1 MKRYQLLLL
10 EKFFASLRFPNL
22 KNVYIIGAQHIVSS
36 TINLCEVFLAA
47 GLPPGNLSLIGK
59 CYSTNPEV
67 LQYLQSLDID
77 VSKKSLAFNS
87 KVSFDKQYRSNIKA
101 FISSRKKKLLSKGIE
116 KIIILDDGGVL
127 INEIEEFF
135 LLSSHQPSTQLIGV
149 EQTSAGYRLLKDKG
163 AKIPIINCARSKI
176 KLIKESPVIAEVVL
190 EQTLFHLKTLNISP
204 KSCLII
210 GKGSVGTSLFRKFKA
225 HFDTEIYDQ
234 KHRISTITNLQKEL
248 IHFDLIVGATGNS
261 SLNILEAECKENACF
276 VSASSSDREFN
287 ALPLR
292 KKCKATQNCHQH
304 LFHKSRYLLNC
315 GFPINFD
322 ENYNQIDGEQFQ
334 LTRAILLAGVFQA
347 STCIKPPKRIISL
360 DKKLQDEIFSLLQEQ
375 EIQLRAKEA
384 IPQYA

>member
-1 MKRYQLLLL
+1 M
-10 EKFFASLRFPNL
+10 
-22 KNVYIIGAQHIVSS
+22 
-36 TINLCEVFLAA
+36 
-47 GLPPGNLSLIGK
+47 
-59 CYSTNPEV
+59 
-67 LQYLQSLDID
+67 
-77 VSKKSLAFNS
+77 
-87 KVSFDKQYRSNIKA
+87 
-101 FISSRKKKLLSKGIE
+101 
-116 KIIILDDGGVL
+116 
-127 INEIEEFF
+127 
-135 LLSSHQPSTQLIGV
+135 
-149 EQTSAGYRLLKDKG
+149 
-163 AKIPIINCARSKI
+163 
-176 KLIKESPVIAEVVL
+176 
-190 EQTLFHLKTLNISP
+190 
-204 KSCLII
+204 
-210 GKGSVGTSLFRKFKA
+210 
-225 HFDTEIYDQ
+225 
-234 KHRISTITNLQKEL
+234 
-248 IHFDLIVGATGNS
+248 IVGATGNS